1 MDILLVA
8 KIHQHIFA
16 DTFNP
21 KDRPYSDLAY
31 NLEAAIREK
40 NVRYLLSILA
50 NGKGFNDK
58 SKEVFCD
65 IIDIPRVYLLKEIK
79 AAIANHC
86 GCSVDSIDLH
96 EQYHAALRLF
106 ERRQKELNDK
116 FANAEEIVQM
126 IEQKIASGYTRV
138 GTENRKTFL
147 INEQTNMGWPLN
159 RTQIKEYAKAKLE
172 LMDVEKQYHSSEYR
186 TLFGVVAA

>member
-8 KIHQHIFA
+8 NIHQHIYA
-16 DTFNP
+16 DTFTP

-65 IIDIPRVYLLKEIK
+65 IVGIPRVYLLKEIK

-86 GCSVDSIDLH
+86 GCSVESIDLH
-96 EQYHAALRLF
+96 EKYHAALHFF

-116 FANAEEIVQM
+116 FANADEIVQM

-186 TLFGVVAA
+186 ALFGVVAA